1 MKKIILGLI
10 MTVGVVVLG
19 GCSLTNN
26 NKSEIKEE
34 INSEELTQTQ
44 KQEGGQMS
52 LGEILGGKSQ
62 KCSWTVTDTKGNMS
76 GIVYVDGKNFKQTIK
91 IENQN
96 FESYVL
102 SDGKWLY
109 MWSSANPKVG
119 TKMEIPAQTDQTK
132 GGETATSGAAID
144 WQKKYDYKCEGW
156 TPTGKEFDLPVG
168 TTFTDLS
175 KQIEGLTNGTGFSMD
190 EVKKKTCDFCQQ
202 IGTEAEKKSC
212 LEESGCNQ

>member
-1 MKKIILGLI
+1 MKKIVSGLLV
-10 MTVGVVVLG
+10 TVGVIVLG

-26 NKSEIKEE
+26 NKAEIKEE

-76 GIVYVDGKNFKQTIK
+76 GMVYVNGKNFKQTIK

-119 TKMEIPAQTDQTK
+119 TKMEIPDQTK

-156 TPTGKEFDLPVG
+156 TPTGKEFELPTG
-168 TTFTDLS
+168 TVFTDLS
-175 KQIEGLTNGTGFSMD
+175 KQLQSLTGTPGFSMD
-190 EVKKKTCDFCQQ
+190 EVKKKTCEFCQQ

>member
-1 MKKIILGLI
+1 
-10 MTVGVVVLG
+10 MTAGMVVLG

-26 NKSEIKEE
+26 NKTEIKEE
-34 INSEELTQTQ
+34 ITSEELTQTQ

-76 GIVYVDGKNFKQTIK
+76 GMVYVNGKNFKQTIK

-119 TKMEIPAQTDQTK
+119 TKMEIPDQTK

-156 TPTGKEFDLPVG
+156 TPTGKEFELPAG
-168 TTFTDLS
+168 TVFTDLS
-175 KQIEGLTNGTGFSMD
+175 KQIEGLTGGAGFSMD
-190 EVKKKTCDFCQQ
+190 EVKKKTCEFCQQ
-202 IGTEAEKKSC
+202 IGTEVEKKSC